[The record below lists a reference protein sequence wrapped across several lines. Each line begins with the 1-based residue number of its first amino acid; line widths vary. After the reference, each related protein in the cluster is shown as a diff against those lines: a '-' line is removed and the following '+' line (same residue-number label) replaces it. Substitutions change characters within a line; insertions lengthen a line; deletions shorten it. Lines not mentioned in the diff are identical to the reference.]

1 MALDAKFKL
10 DMMRQQLNWIERE
23 MLILRGKLNQPGS
36 DGTPISFESLQG
48 IWADVVFNED
58 DFKSSRLQL
67 PENL

>member
-1 MALDAKFKL
+1 MALDVKFKL

-23 MLILRGKLNQPGS
+23 MLILREKLNQPGT
-36 DGTPISFESLQG
+36 GVAPISFESLQG
-48 IWADVVFNED
+48 IWAEVVFNED

>member
-10 DMMRQQLNWIERE
+10 DMMRQQLNWLERE
-23 MLILRGKLNQPGS
+23 MIILREKLDQTGS
-36 DGTPISFESLQG
+36 EGTPIPFESLQG
-48 IWADVVFNED
+48 IWADVVFTEE